1 MKFESWQLDIMNK
14 IQSTQGFKPGELRMV
29 TSGRQTGKSILSSQA
44 LQRLMDDLNGNPV
57 TALKLSEGT
66 VYGSRYYYVETVH
79 RFYCVEPVGGNW
91 LEMEKW
97 CIQTYGESTGSIWAE
112 KKYKH
117 AANAGERWYGN
128 NRKFWFREEQDRTMF
143 VLKWSS

>member
-14 IQSTQGFKPGELRMV
+14 IQSTQGFKPGELHMIA
-29 TSGRQTGKSILSSQA
+29 SGRQMGKSILSGQA

-57 TALKLSEGT
+57 TDLKFSEGT
-66 VYGSRYYYVETVH
+66 VYGSSY
-79 RFYCVEPVGGNW
+79 YCVEPVGGNW
-91 LEMEKW
+91 LEMEAW
-97 CIQTYGESTGSIWAE
+97 CIQTCGESTYSIWAE
-112 KKYKH
+112 EKYKH

-143 VLKWSS
+143 VLRWS